1 MRILKLTLRPSG
13 DWAAADSVVAYGS
26 AADRAP
32 LRVDLSDRPFTVVH
46 SNQHHKLNATS
57 DAIRHTLYGTPRSD
71 GLFFSA
77 EQPLLA
83 SVGVTAGNAE
93 YTLQRPG
100 DGPLRFTAADG
111 AGPGEAKQ
119 LFPELERL
127 APSAADTL
135 HAVDLHD
142 EAGLNALLNPGFT
155 REFRRAV
162 HDLRAPTSVDR
173 ASLLHRRDAL
183 AKQIEELLAESRATS
198 TDLTAAI
205 EQIDHKL
212 AELDQHAA
220 RLRDELHGLNTAAG
234 WEKAEALRREIESR
248 ATVLTEADRK
258 RIESE
263 AAALD
268 QQVVDCRSTVR
279 QLETRQQELR
289 RVVAETQPDGR
300 ADGPGG
306 VFQQR
311 EAIASAE
318 RVLDALDAEVGQ
330 VAAAIE
336 SDKPIDRAAHAKLRP
351 LAAMLR
357 EQLNGLCSLV
367 VEQQRAQQR
376 RDAVA
381 EQRQLE
387 RALAELADRL
397 ELLLSQRESLVAPL
411 NTRWTPRILPPEKR
425 RGAYE
430 ATRSSEKHYPENLAD
445 EQHRL
450 AAELCRVETG
460 AEDLRIRKQEL
471 QDQRARLVTTARVD
485 RLQAE
490 LADIENRLRTGVP
503 AQEDQPP
510 ATLRASDLLAQLTA
524 GELVQLRPAADGR
537 AVSVIDRRGDR
548 WDSSRITPQLR
559 DQLFLA
565 MQLAMVDAC
574 AARGIRL
581 PVVLNAPFTRL
592 DGQASAALA
601 AVLGDFALRGN
612 QVVVLTDSEQA
623 LGHCLASGAVLC
635 RFNEPVQLPT
645 PAPPVASSKLRVVR
659 EPRDGSD
666 SYSAKTDCESS
677 DPDDVFYLRLTS
689 QMHAFPV
696 LGDETG
702 EAFSAAGITTVADL
716 LDADPE
722 TLARRLDRPR
732 ITSTTVRL
740 WQTHTRL
747 LCTIPGVTLADA
759 QVLAAAGF
767 GPLRTLAG
775 ATVDSIRDSVDDVL
789 ATEEGSRFSR
799 AAAYLTPDRLE
810 AWIAAAQETV
820 RRGAARPSNKPK
832 QRARKTA
839 KTAAASKPK
848 PTVRKFYLSLDSDVE
863 DGPSIGPKTAEK
875 LAAVGVRTVA
885 DLLNADPASVADELD
900 VSHIRAAQLVDWQH
914 QARLVCRVPNLRGTG
929 AQLLVACG
937 FTKAEQIA
945 SAEPESF
952 VRKIAAFC
960 RSKPGER
967 ILRGSKAPAP
977 ERIAGWIKNAAAA
990 RSLEAA

>member
-1 MRILKLTLRPSG
+1 MRILNLSLRSSADEPTLR
-13 DWAAADSVVAYGS
+13 
-26 AADRAP
+26 
-32 LRVDLSDRPFTVVH
+32 LDLSDRPFTVVH
-46 SNQHHKLNATS
+46 SDARQRLSVAC

-71 GLFFSA
+71 GVFVSA
-77 EQPLLA
+77 AHSLGVLA
-83 SVGVTAGNAE
+83 GEAE
-93 YTLQRPG
+93 YTLQRKG
-100 DGPLRFTAADG
+100 DGPLRVTSADG
-111 AGPGEAKQ
+111 SEPRESAWP
-119 LFPELERL
+119 LPELHRL
-127 APSAADTL
+127 APTAADTL
-135 HAVDLHD
+135 YGVDLRD
-142 EAGLNALLNPGFT
+142 EATLTALLHPGFT
-155 REFRRAV
+155 REFRRTV
-162 HDLRAPTSVDR
+162 HDLRSPTAIDR
-173 ASLLHRRDAL
+173 AELLHRRDAL
-183 AKQIEELLAESRATS
+183 AKQIEELLAGSRETS
-198 TDLTAAI
+198 ADLTADI
-205 EQIDHKL
+205 QQLDLKL
-212 AELDQHAA
+212 VELERKAS
-220 RLRDELHGLNTAAG
+220 RLRDELHGLDTAAG
-234 WEKAEALRREIESR
+234 WEKADALRREIESR
-248 ATVLTEADRK
+248 ATVLSEADRE

-268 QQVVDCRSTVR
+268 EQITACRGTIR

-289 RVVAETQPDGR
+289 RAVAETQPDGR

-318 RVLDALDAEVGQ
+318 RVLDALDAEVGHI
-330 VAAAIE
+330 AAAIE
-336 SDKPIDRAAHAKLRP
+336 SEQPIDRAAHAKLRP

-357 EQLNGLCSLV
+357 EQLYALCGSV
-367 VEQQRAQQR
+367 SEQQRAQQR
-376 RDAVA
+376 RDLVA

-397 ELLLSQRESLVAPL
+397 ELLLSQRESLVAAL
-411 NTRWTPRILPPEKR
+411 HTRWTPRAQPP
-425 RGAYE
+425 
-430 ATRSSEKHYPENLAD
+430 SEGQCTCDGHAAFFVSASADAEGRYPENLAA

-450 AAELCRVETG
+450 AAELRRVETQ
-460 AEDLRIRKQEL
+460 ADDLRLRRQEL
-471 QDQRARLVTTARVD
+471 QDQRARLVTTTRVD

-490 LADIENRLRTGVP
+490 LAEIENQLRTGTTLEDSQQP
-503 AQEDQPP
+503 ASV
-510 ATLRASDLLAQLTA
+510 RASDLLAQLTA

-537 AVSVIDRRGDR
+537 AVAVVDRRGER

-581 PVVLNAPFTRL
+581 PVVLHAPFTRL
-592 DGQASAALA
+592 DSQASAALA
-601 AVLGDFALRGN
+601 AVLGDFALRGH

-635 RFNEPVQLPT
+635 RFNEPAPQ
-645 PAPPVASSKLRVVR
+645 PAPATTSKLRVVR
-659 EPRDGSD
+659 EPRDGSEA
-666 SYSAKTDCESS
+666 YSAKTDCEAS
-677 DPDDVFYLRLTS
+677 DPEDVFYLRLTS

-716 LDADPE
+716 LAADPE

-732 ITSTTVRL
+732 ITATTVRL

-767 GPLRTLAG
+767 GPLHTLAG
-775 ATVDSIRDSVDDVL
+775 ATVDAILDRVDDVL
-789 ATEEGSRFSR
+789 ATDEGSRFSR

-810 AWIAAAQETV
+810 AWIASAGEAV
-820 RRGAARPSNKPK
+820 RRGAVPAPSTPK
-832 QRARKTA
+832 QRTGKTPPS
-839 KTAAASKPK
+839 SKPK
-848 PTVRKFYLSLDSDVE
+848 PAQPSKPKTARKFYLSLDSDVE

-875 LAAVGVRTVA
+875 LAAVGIRSVA
-885 DLLNADPASVADELD
+885 DLLNADSASVAEELD
-900 VSHIRAAQLVDWQH
+900 VSHIRAAQIVDWQH
-914 QARLVCRVPNLRGTG
+914 QARLVCRIPNLRGTG

-945 SAEPESF
+945 GADPEPF

-967 ILRGSKAPAP
+967 ILRGSKPPAA
-977 ERIAGWIKNAAAA
+977 ERIAGWINNAAAA